1 MIDSFRNDYFFLSNF
16 YNADVEFD
24 GIVYQNSEAAY
35 QAQKT
40 LDLNER
46 KKFAYM
52 NPSEAKKAG
61 RHVKLR
67 PDWES
72 VKYDYML
79 AICRAK
85 FNQNKNLADKL
96 IETGDQELIE
106 GNDWND
112 RIWGKV
118 NGEGQNL
125 LGKILMQVRSEIN
138 KERNN

>member
-1 MIDSFRNDYFFLSNF
+1 MIDSFRNKYFFLSNF

-24 GIVYQNSEAAY
+24 GIVYQNNEAAF

-85 FNQNKNLADKL
+85 FNQNKNLTDEL
-96 IETGDQELIE
+96 IATGDQELIE

-125 LGKILMQVRSEIN
+125 LGKILMQIRSEIKN
-138 KERNN
+138 K